1 MEQDGEKKTSKDD
14 LDCLQHLSNLLHLF
28 HHRNKNQHR
37 RSIWWRHFSIFRR
50 QLNAY
55 VADLHTL
62 NEAPASHL
70 ESMRKKAKDKA
81 LKTRVSERRALWQE
95 VLLAKWQNSFSQL
108 VADGRFAVL
117 GLVLLAIVAETCKV
131 LGITAQLEEVG
142 QLEIGKVLDDFGK
155 EYWADDNEASA
166 ADSHGQEDLGEVV
179 ARTQDVSV
187 ASGAQAEIQSAP
199 QDRSA
204 GRQRSTESHLK
215 RKKRKKG
222 DAIDDLFSGLG

>member
-1 MEQDGEKKTSKDD
+1 MEQEGEKKTPKHD

-37 RSIWWRHFSIFRR
+37 RSIWWRHFSVFRR

-55 VADLHTL
+55 VADLHIL
-62 NEAPASHL
+62 NQAPANHL
-70 ESMRKKAKDKA
+70 EIIRKKAKDEA
-81 LKTRVSERRALWQE
+81 LRIRVSERHALWQE
-95 VLLAKWQNSFSQL
+95 VLLPKWQNSFSQL

-117 GLVLLAIVAETCKV
+117 GIVLLAILAEACQV

-142 QLEIGKVLDDFGK
+142 QLELEKVLEDFGK
-155 EYWADDNEASA
+155 EYWADDNEAPA
-166 ADSHGQEDLGEVV
+166 AHSPGQEDFGEVV
-179 ARTQDVSV
+179 ARARDVSA
-187 ASGAQAEIQSAP
+187 ASEAPAEIQPAS
-199 QDRSA
+199 QDWST